1 MPRRSMAR
9 RTCAMP
15 AIYHPATSSRS
26 ASRTATSTT
35 FTACPPKQAHFA
47 RARARSGL
55 LPGTWLVESLFDL
68 PEHGAG
74 ETAVHPS
81 IKLVCIA
88 FASTV
93 LAAATGPIPAGE
105 IYKVPLSGQ
114 AETNFAHPSGG
125 TGDPDGLGA
134 VTIAIYPTKR
144 QVC

>member
-1 MPRRSMAR
+1 
-9 RTCAMP
+9 
-15 AIYHPATSSRS
+15 
-26 ASRTATSTT
+26 
-35 FTACPPKQAHFA
+35 
-47 RARARSGL
+47 
-55 LPGTWLVESLFDL
+55 
-68 PEHGAG
+68 
-74 ETAVHPS
+74 VHPS

-144 QVC
+144 QVCFDFSLSHVATPMMAHIGRRPSFGTVRQSSRCSPGPEASWMDARLPTPGNWRT